1 MNEIAIG
8 TIMLF
13 ATLAILMVI
22 RIPIA
27 FSLAISALVTAT
39 YLGIPY
45 FNLFQKMSVSLLSF
59 TFIAVPFFIMMAQV
73 MTDGEITSKLMSFCN
88 IIVGRI
94 RGGTAIV
101 NILVS
106 MLFGGISGSSA
117 ADVSSIGAM
126 LIPAMVKE
134 GYDEDYSV
142 AVTVTSSVEGVIIP
156 PSQNMLFYA
165 LASASGISIST
176 LLACGYIP
184 GVMLTLGLMI
194 PAYVIAVRK
203 RYPLGVKRSMRENI
217 KIIWE
222 ALLGL
227 GAIVIVLAGTS
238 FGICSATEAAAVA
251 AVYALFLTLFVYR
264 NMTLKLYLEGLK
276 KCLPTMTMAMAIIS
290 ASGAFGYVMSG
301 SVK

>member
-73 MTDGEITSKLMSFCN
+73 MTDGEITSKLMAFCN

-238 FGICSATEAAAVA
+238 FGICSRV
-251 AVYALFLTLFVYR
+251 
-264 NMTLKLYLEGLK
+264 
-276 KCLPTMTMAMAIIS
+276 
-290 ASGAFGYVMSG
+290 
-301 SVK
+301 